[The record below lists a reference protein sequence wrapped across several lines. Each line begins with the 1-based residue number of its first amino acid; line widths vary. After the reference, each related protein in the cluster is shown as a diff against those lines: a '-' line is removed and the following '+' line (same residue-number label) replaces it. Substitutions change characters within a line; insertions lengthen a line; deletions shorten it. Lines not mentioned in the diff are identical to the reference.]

1 MEKKKSKISNY
12 TIIGLTIIILVGIL
26 TYNVI
31 TKIIKERNIKLD
43 RVLTN
48 KITYYSKRCYLEE
61 KCKSELTIQDL
72 YNNGYI
78 SDELI
83 DYTNNAV
90 IDPLTKISVKNNEVT
105 IYWDK

>member
-43 RVLTN
+43 RVLTT
-48 KITYYSKRCYLEE
+48 KIIYYSKRCYLEE

>member
-12 TIIGLTIIILVGIL
+12 TIIGLTIIILIGIL
-26 TYNVI
+26 TYNVAMR
-31 TKIIKERNIKLD
+31 IIKERNYKLD
-43 RVLTN
+43 KVLTT

-61 KCKSELTIQDL
+61 KCKSELTVQDL
-72 YNNGYI
+72 YKNGYI

-83 DYTNNAV
+83 DYTNNTV
-90 IDPLTKISVKNNEVT
+90 INPNTKISVNNNEVT